1 MRPTLLKNTLWM
13 LGGQGLSLFTQA
25 AYFVIIARLL
35 GTTQY
40 GVIVGATALV
50 SILSQYG
57 ALGSGLL
64 FLRYVSPDHTS
75 FARYW
80 GNILFSSFTLGGALV
95 LLLHFTSR
103 IFLPSIDSR
112 IILLFAISD
121 CVFGQISIACSQV
134 FQAFEKMHITATLSS
149 AISLTRML
157 VALVLLLGVHHANAM
172 AWAIASLAISI
183 LTASASVTLVTVN
196 FGRPKLQPFLFTK
209 HASEGFIFAVSGSTT
224 SIYNDIDKAI
234 LAHYGMNTVNGIYTM
249 AYRVVDIAT
258 IPIRSVHSAA
268 FPNFFRHGATAEGLS
283 ATRRFAAKLL
293 GRTSLLGI
301 AAATGLYV
309 AAPIIPK
316 IIGHSFAPSVHVLR
330 WLCMIPLFR
339 SFHLSAGDALAGAG
353 KQAWRLAFQMLAALG
368 NFGANLYLIPH
379 FGWKGAA
386 SSSIATDGLL
396 GVLLWGLLV
405 YQTRTCDATS
415 TSLPGK
421 LESQFS

>member
-80 GNILFSSFTLGGALV
+80 GNILISSFTLGGALV
-95 LLLHFTSR
+95 LLLHLTSR
-103 IFLPSIDSR
+103 VFLPSIDSR

-157 VALVLLLGVHHANAM
+157 VALVLLLSVHHANAM
-172 AWAIASLAISI
+172 AWAVASLAISI

-224 SIYNDIDKAI
+224 SIYNDIDKAM

-301 AAATGLYV
+301 AAATSLYV
-309 AAPIIPK
+309 AAPI
-316 IIGHSFAPSVHVLR
+316 
-330 WLCMIPLFR
+330 FR

-405 YQTRTCDATS
+405 YQTRTCNATS

>member
-1 MRPTLLKNTLWM
+1 MRPTLLKNSLWM

-80 GNILFSSFTLGGALV
+80 GNILISSFTLGGALV
-95 LLLHFTSR
+95 LLLHFTAR
-103 IFLPSIDSR
+103 VFLPSIDSR

-121 CVFGQISIACSQV
+121 CVFGQISVACSQV
-134 FQAFEKMHITATLSS
+134 FQAFEKMHITASLGS
-149 AISLTRML
+149 AVSLTRMIL
-157 VALVLLLGVHHANAM
+157 AFVLLLSVHHANAM
-172 AWAIASLAISI
+172 VWAIASLAISF
-183 LTASASVTLVTVN
+183 LTAIVSVSLVTAN
-196 FGRPKLQPFLFTK
+196 FGRPQLQPFLFTK

-224 SIYNDIDKAI
+224 SIYNDIDKAM

-268 FPNFFRHGATAEGLS
+268 FPNFFRHGATAEGLR
-283 ATRRFAAKLL
+283 ATKRFAAKLL

-301 AAATGLYV
+301 VAAVGLYV
-309 AAPIIPK
+309 AAPIIPH
-316 IIGHSFAPSVHVLR
+316 IIGHSFAPSVQVLR
-330 WLCMIPLFR
+330 WLCFIPLFR

-353 KQAWRLAFQMLAALG
+353 KQSWRLAFQMLAALG
-368 NFGANLYLIPH
+368 NFCANLYLIPH

-386 SSSIATDGLL
+386 SSSIATDGVLGIFL
-396 GVLLWGLLV
+396 WGVLA
-405 YQTRTCDATS
+405 YQTRAVKAVGL
-415 TSLPGK
+415 SLRSK
-421 LESQFS
+421 LESQFN